1 MLGRTFRFFSFS
13 LLLCTATVFARAD
26 VWDVVNL
33 SKDEPPVVHGV
44 QALEKALQS
53 RGVNVVLSDRGESGV
68 PTVWVF
74 SSSGEKLPPNVPF
87 RNVELPA
94 GPESYVIRVAKRRI
108 LVVGSD
114 PVGTMYGCLDL
125 AEQIRWNSD
134 KPDPRHV
141 QERTARPFLQVR
153 AVNPFLHIQALTDT
167 TSWYFSDD
175 FWNSYLDL
183 LAESRHNLLDI
194 HAAYDLRKTN
204 FPNIFPYFFS
214 FKEFPDTGVPPEL
227 TRKIFAQFKRI
238 VALAKERGIHVA
250 LMNYNTAVTSAG
262 KALTGEELIEYT
274 RRCVRRLLTEVPDLW
289 AFGFRIGESG
299 QSEDFFERAYLQ
311 VIRQVAP
318 HVRVYTRTWGA
329 NPERLAQVA
338 AEFPGRFVVEP
349 KYNGEQMGLPYQ
361 GIVEPI
367 EPNLPPAY
375 SYEVYPVEP
384 QPWRILWQVRTNGT
398 HRIFAWGD
406 PDFVRR
412 TALSCRL
419 GRGLGYTVEPL
430 SAYYPVD
437 DAYHRRDAPDGHW
450 HRWNH
455 QRTWFWYELW
465 GRLGYD
471 PNTPESVWI
480 NLFRDHYGSSGD
492 RAYQA
497 LRHASK
503 IVPLIFAYHRLG
515 PDHRQMA
522 PELETGNDIFEL
534 AGHRVVGT
542 LIDFVHCPPL
552 DTRTFSSISEY
563 VRAWVGNPAHDALL
577 QQDVHAG
584 GDSPAVPKRDWLPT
598 GKIGPYE
605 VVHALRAAAGDAEK
619 AARAV
624 ELGGPPPTPPLLCLL
639 QDVHA
644 LVWLGRYYA
653 WKIQAATHYALY
665 LETGDLKPI
674 LQAYGEVDSARACWA
689 NLAAVADR
697 HYGPFP
703 DWLRM
708 KTSAFSWSEEGKT
721 LDRDVYDLDRAL
733 ASARKRRP
741 LWGGKPVV
749 GHVPVRFASAGKD
762 LRISVYAYARE
773 AIHAW
778 LYYRLPGSGEVKALR
793 MLPSPKFPRVYEA
806 AIPGAELRSGQL
818 HYLIRV
824 ETHGPRMEAPEL
836 LERRWHES
844 WIRFDSLG
852 ARVYRPD
859 GDGKVW
865 YTVDVAAGDA
875 RPQFQLLPSKITWL
889 DKDRFRLTLRLRI
902 ADPAGI
908 RWAKL
913 YFKPLPSH
921 LPWQQ
926 IPLAAESG
934 GAWNGQFVVDHR
946 GALFYVEAAT
956 LDGRAAQY
964 PDVRFETPY
973 LRVPS
978 WDPAR
983 VAAVEDLYKKRIETG
998 RFWPWDPKRPKDYDR
1013 PLWRFW

>member
-1 MLGRTFRFFSFS
+1 MLRRC
-13 LLLCTATVFARAD
+13 LVLMAALVFLGSGVASARAD
-26 VWDVVNL
+26 LWYVVNL
-33 SKDEPPVVHGV
+33 SGQRPTVVHGV
-44 QALEKALQS
+44 QALEQALTS
-53 RGVNVVLSDRGESGV
+53 RGVDVVLSKKPPKGA
-68 PTVWVF
+68 PTVWVVC
-74 SSSGEKLPPNVPF
+74 SGDGEVGQTRTFQNVKAPT
-87 RNVELPA
+87 R
-94 GPESYVIRVAKRRI
+94 PESYVIRVSKQQV
-108 LVVGSD
+108 LVLGSD
-114 PVGTMYGCLDL
+114 PVGTMYGCFDV
-125 AEQIRWNSD
+125 AEQIRWMQE
-134 KPDPRHV
+134 KPALRRLRA
-141 QERTARPFLQVR
+141 RTAEPFLDVR
-153 AVNPFLHIQALTDT
+153 AVNPFLHVQALLDT
-167 TSWYFSDD
+167 TSWYFSDA
-175 FWNSYLDL
+175 FWTSYLDL

-194 HAAYDLRKTN
+194 HAAYDLRKTD

-214 FKEFPDTGVPPEL
+214 FKEFPQTGVPPEL
-227 TRKIFAQFKRI
+227 TQRIFAQFKHI

-250 LMNYNTAVTSAG
+250 LMNYNTGVSSAG
-262 KALTGEELIEYT
+262 KALTGERLVQYT
-274 RRCVRRLLTEVPDLW
+274 QRSVRRLLSEVPDLW

-299 QSEDFFERAYLQ
+299 QSEGFFERAYLS
-311 VIRQVAP
+311 VIREVAP
-318 HVRVYTRTWGA
+318 NIRVYTRTWGA
-329 NPERLAQVA
+329 DPKRLAEVGR
-338 AEFPGRFVVEP
+338 EFPGHFVVEP

-437 DAYHRRDAPDGHW
+437 DAYHRQDAPDGRWYH
-450 HRWNH
+450 WNH
-455 QRTWFWYELW
+455 ERTWFWYELW

-480 NLFRDHYGSSGD
+480 RLFHEHYGAAGKA
-492 RAYQA
+492 AYQA
-497 LRHASK
+497 LRQASK

-522 PELETGNDIFEL
+522 PELETGNDVFAL
-534 AGHRVVGT
+534 AGRRVAGT
-542 LIDFVHCPPL
+542 LEDFVHCPPL
-552 DTRTFSSISEY
+552 DTRTFASISEY
-563 VRAWVGNPAHDALL
+563 VRAWMGNPHNDPLL
-577 QQDVHAG
+577 RLDVHAG

-598 GKIGPYE
+598 GKVGPYE
-605 VVHALRAAAGDAEK
+605 VVRALRLAAKAAEK
-619 AARAV
+619 AARSIEVA
-624 ELGGPPPTPPLLCLL
+624 GPPPAPPLLCLL

-644 LVWLGRYYA
+644 LVWLGRYYV
-653 WKIQAATHYALY
+653 WKIQAATHYAFY
-665 LETGDLKPI
+665 LETGDLEPI
-674 LQAYGEVDSARACWA
+674 LRAYGEIDSARTCWA

-697 HYGPFP
+697 HYGPFA

-708 KTSAFSWSEEGKT
+708 KTDAFTWLGEGKK
-721 LDRDVYDLDRAL
+721 LERDVYDLDRAL
-733 ASARKRRP
+733 ADARKHRP
-741 LWGGKPVV
+741 LYGGKPVV
-749 GHVPVRFASAGKD
+749 GHVPVRAAKAGQD
-762 LRISVYAYARE
+762 LRVAVYVYARE
-773 AIHAW
+773 AVHAW
-778 LYYRLPGSGEVKALR
+778 LYYRLPDQGEVKALR
-793 MLPSPKFPRVYEA
+793 MLPSTEFPRVYEA
-806 AIPGAELRSGQL
+806 TIPGAGLTPGQL

-824 ETHGPRMEAPEL
+824 ETHGPKMEAPEL
-836 LERRWHES
+836 LERHWYGS
-844 WIRFDSLG
+844 WIRFDSVG

-859 GDGKVW
+859 GDGKLW
-865 YTVDVAAGDA
+865 YAVNVVAKDTP
-875 RPQFQLLPSKITWL
+875 PQIELLPSKVTWL
-889 DKDRFRLTLRLRI
+889 DKDRFRLTLRVRI
-902 ADPAGI
+902 HDAAGI

-921 LPWQQ
+921 LPWHE
-926 IPLAAESG
+926 IPLAAEAG

-956 LDGRAAQY
+956 LDGRATQY

-983 VAAVEDLYKKRIETG
+983 AAEFAGTCKKQIETG
-998 RFWPWDPKRPKDYDR
+998 RFWPWDPNRPGDYDR